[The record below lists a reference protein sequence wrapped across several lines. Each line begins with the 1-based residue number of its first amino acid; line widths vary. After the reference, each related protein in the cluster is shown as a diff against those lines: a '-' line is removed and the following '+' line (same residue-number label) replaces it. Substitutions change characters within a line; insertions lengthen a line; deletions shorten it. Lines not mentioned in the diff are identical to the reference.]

1 MENAQISETLN
12 KVADLLEFQR
22 ANPFRIRAYRSAA
35 RAVQELPETIEKII
49 EDPQRKLTDIGGIGK
64 DLAEKI
70 TTLASSGSLP
80 ILDELMAEV
89 PESALSIL
97 RVAGLGP
104 KRASVLYN
112 DLGVNS
118 LSALRRA
125 CQNHRVRAMKGFGPK
140 IEATILAGI
149 NFAAEAR
156 QKTLWAKA
164 DRIVRAIIE
173 HFAECK
179 AVKRIEA
186 AGSYRRLKETVGDL
200 DFLAIAKNADA
211 AMDHFAAYPDVSEVL
226 LRGDTKMSVRLA
238 SAMQVDLRVVPAECF
253 GAAWQYFTGSKEH
266 NVVVRGLAKDSGL
279 KVNEYGVF
287 RGGDRIAGRTEE
299 EVYAALDLP
308 CFPPELREARRE
320 FDWAA
325 AGELPKLIET
335 GDIRG
340 DLHMHTAWSDGI
352 ASIEEMAA
360 AAKAAGLS
368 YIAITDH
375 TKRAAIANGMDA
387 GRLKRQWD
395 EIEKLDEKIHGITIL
410 KGVEVD
416 ILERG
421 GLDLDDKMLARADWV
436 IASVHFGQDQP
447 RAQITRRIVDALEN
461 PYVSAL
467 AHPTGRII
475 NERKAYEV
483 DLDAVIESAS
493 RNNKLL
499 ELNSRPKRLDLD
511 DVNCAKARQ
520 HGVKIVISTDAHAVG
535 TLSSLAF
542 GVRQA
547 RRGGLT
553 KDDVANTRTWKQMQ
567 KLLKTGR

>member
-1 MENAQISETLN
+1 MENAEISETLT

-35 RAVQELPETIEKII
+35 RAVQELPDTIEKII
-49 EDPQRKLTDIGGIGK
+49 EDPDQKLTDISGIGK

-70 TTLASSGSLP
+70 TTLSSTGSLP
-80 ILDELMAEV
+80 ILDELLAEI
-89 PESALSIL
+89 PDSALSIL
-97 RVAGLGP
+97 RVQGLGP

-118 LSALRRA
+118 LTVLRRV
-125 CQNHRVRAMKGFGPK
+125 CENHRVQAIKGFGPK

-149 NFAAEAR
+149 DFAADAQ

-164 DRIVRAIIE
+164 DKIVRTILE
-173 HFAECK
+173 HFKDCK
-179 AVKRIEA
+179 AIKRIEP
-186 AGSYRRLKETVGDL
+186 AGSYRRSKETVGDL
-200 DFLAIAKNADA
+200 DFLAIAKDVDA
-211 AMDHFAAYPDVSEVL
+211 VMDHFAAYPDVAEVM
-226 LRGDTKMSVRLA
+226 LRGDTKMSVRLK
-238 SAMQVDLRVVPAECF
+238 SGMQVDLRVVPAECF

-266 NVVVRGLAKDSGL
+266 NVVVRGLAKDRGL

-287 RGGDRIAGRTEE
+287 RGSERIAGQTEE
-299 EVYAALDLP
+299 DVYATLDLP
-308 CFPPELREARRE
+308 CFPPEMREARRE

-325 AGELPKLIET
+325 AGELPKLIEVD
-335 GDIRG
+335 DIRG
-340 DLHMHTAWSDGI
+340 DLHMHTTWSDG
-352 ASIEEMAA
+352 SSTIEEMAT
-360 AAKAAGLS
+360 AAKASGLS

-375 TKRAAIANGMDA
+375 TQRAAIANGMDVE
-387 GRLKRQWD
+387 RIKRQWD
-395 EIEKLDEKIHGITIL
+395 EIDRLDEQFHGITIL

-421 GLDLDDKMLARADWV
+421 GLDLDDKMLAQADW
-436 IASVHFGQDQP
+436 IITSIHFGQDQP
-447 RAQITRRIVDALEN
+447 RDQITKRIVDALEN

-475 NERKAYEV
+475 NERKAYAV
-483 DLDAVIESAS
+483 DMDAVMETAA
-493 RNNKLL
+493 RNGKFL

-511 DVNCAKARQ
+511 DVNCAKAKQ
-520 HGVKIVISTDAHAVG
+520 HGIMVVISTDAHAVD
-535 TLSSLAF
+535 TLTSLKF

-547 RRGGLT
+547 RRGGLG
-553 KDDVANTRTWKQMQ
+553 KDDVANTRTWKQLQ